1 LKAIAVLDGKADP
14 RICLPEALERAQSL
28 SNVIID
34 NSPNGIIV
42 VDEDLLVRDMN
53 PHARNL
59 LGFAMDN
66 PTGLPIQGIL
76 PSEELEKILLSIG
89 RKTQYLTSYY
99 DLYGRLFQHAIVKIP
114 GQELRVIIL
123 MDRTEEEK
131 SRKAL
136 EDLREKTMDVT
147 QQVINEQMRTA
158 QEIASLLGE
167 ATARSKIAMVQLQK
181 VMHGED
187 HG

>member
-1 LKAIAVLDGKADP
+1 
-14 RICLPEALERAQSL
+14 
-28 SNVIID
+28 
-34 NSPNGIIV
+34 
-42 VDEDLLVRDMN
+42 
-53 PHARNL
+53 
-59 LGFAMDN
+59 
-66 PTGLPIQGIL
+66 
-76 PSEELEKILLSIG
+76 
-89 RKTQYLTSYY
+89 
-99 DLYGRLFQHAIVKIP
+99 LFQHAVVKIP